1 MKKTISASALVAL
14 VGVPA
19 LVASCECSSTAEL
32 EYEVIQTL
40 RHDSTAYTQ
49 GLLVHDG
56 SLFESTG
63 QYGRSSLRRVEI
75 ATGRVLD
82 RHDLADDHFG
92 EGLALVGDRLVQLT
106 WKAGLAF
113 VYELETLAPVD
124 TFTYEG
130 EGWGLCHDGERL
142 VMSDGSSSLDM
153 RDPATFELT
162 GSLRVTR
169 DGYSVSGLNEL
180 ECVNGHVFANVYQ
193 SHEIVRI
200 EMATGRVTGVIDAY
214 SLGLRAGRPTD
225 TDAVLNGI
233 AYDGES
239 GTFYL
244 TGKLWPRLFGV
255 AIEGHLPDR

>member
-1 MKKTISASALVAL
+1 MKKNISA
-14 VGVPA
+14 PA
-19 LVASCECSSTAEL
+19 LVVLAALAASCDRSSVAEL
-32 EYEVIQTL
+32 EYVVERTL
-40 RHDSTAYTQ
+40 PHDSTAYTQ
-49 GLLVHDG
+49 GLLLHDG

-63 QYGRSSLRRVEI
+63 QYGRSSLRRVAI
-75 ATGRVLD
+75 ATGRVLA

-113 VYELETLAPVD
+113 VYELATLAPVD

-142 VMSDGSSSLDM
+142 VMSDGSSSLDL
-153 RDPATFELT
+153 RDPATFELS

-169 DGYSVSGLNEL
+169 DGYSVAGLNEL
-180 ECVNGHVFANVYQ
+180 ECVDGHVFANIYQ

-200 EMATGRVTGVIDAY
+200 EMATGKVTGVIDAY
-214 SLGLRAGRPTD
+214 SLGLRAGRPAD
-225 TDAVLNGI
+225 ADAVLNGI

-239 GTFYL
+239 GAFYL
-244 TGKLWPRLFGV
+244 TGKHWPHLFEV
-255 AIEGHLPDR
+255 AIEGHPPER